1 MVLLWRQRTF
11 VTVHNVAL
19 KQKLPKLRLFHLE
32 HFAQLAKAQRLM
44 HINKAIKEFCLWG
57 RQRQLLFR
65 RTALLKLFCQ
75 GTCRFRRISEIGQM
89 GEFSRSCQ
97 RSSSS
102 AVKPG
107 KDEQPPA
114 ASHVYSAE
122 TLTCLT
128 FMLVMIHR
136 DRLGKALR
144 GFRL

>member
-1 MVLLWRQRTF
+1 MLVFTHSAAQRKIASLQMVLLWCQRTF

-65 RTALLKLFCQ
+65 RTALLKLFCP

-89 GEFSRSCQ
+89 GEFFPLLP
-97 RSSSS
+97 
-102 AVKPG
+102 AVQQFG
-107 KDEQPPA
+107 
-114 ASHVYSAE
+114 
-122 TLTCLT
+122 
-128 FMLVMIHR
+128 
-136 DRLGKALR
+136 GKAR
-144 GFRL
+144 ERRATASSESRLFS